1 MSKISDDPE
10 GNGQLPSTRTT
21 SETIAD
27 EFKGVIGPHIS
38 DDQRRQ
44 VASRIAMKVE
54 RTDYP
59 PDPALLQEYEKIS
72 PGSAKILLDQ
82 YIEGIAHQ
90 RQLERRD
97 ADRRDE
103 MVKIVREVNQ
113 YERDGEKEGRRYGMA
128 TIVFV
133 LLFTLLV
140 MELGHRDFGFVIM
153 GVGAISALV
162 IAIIRGRRSEQIGDS
177 AGFAANRDDDG

>member
-1 MSKISDDPE
+1 
-10 GNGQLPSTRTT
+10 
-21 SETIAD
+21 
-27 EFKGVIGPHIS
+27 
-38 DDQRRQ
+38 
-44 VASRIAMKVE
+44 
-54 RTDYP
+54 
-59 PDPALLQEYEKIS
+59 
-72 PGSAKILLDQ
+72 
-82 YIEGIAHQ
+82 
-90 RQLERRD
+90 
-97 ADRRDE
+97 
-103 MVKIVREVNQ
+103 MVKIVREVKQ

-177 AGFAANRDDDG
+177 AGSAANRDDDG